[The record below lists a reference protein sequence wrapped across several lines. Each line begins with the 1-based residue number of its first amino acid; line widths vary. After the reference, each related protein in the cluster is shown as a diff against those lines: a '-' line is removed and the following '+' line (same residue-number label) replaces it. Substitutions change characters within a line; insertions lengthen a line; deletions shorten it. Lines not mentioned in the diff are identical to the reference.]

1 MYLYIY
7 VHCSM
12 WPGRN
17 DPSYITE
24 GDISCVQRCKDSSF
38 VSYKNWN
45 SMGVTIFV
53 CLIPRFHHI
62 LKYNSIKSRL

>member
-1 MYLYIY
+1 M
-7 VHCSM
+7 HCSM

-38 VSYKNWN
+38 VSYSYLVSNISSYDSN
-45 SMGVTIFV
+45 QINRS
-53 CLIPRFHHI
+53 HI
-62 LKYNSIKSRL
+62 LKYNSIKSSL

>member
-1 MYLYIY
+1 
-7 VHCSM
+7 M

-38 VSYKNWN
+38 VSNISSYDSNQINW
-45 SMGVTIFV
+45 SIYF
-53 CLIPRFHHI
+53 
-62 LKYNSIKSRL
+62 KYASPDFIIHGNIIQSNQECDFKPQ